1 MEELTNGKDVSQIQS
16 SIDIARDLISKK
28 YYLELDDCEIE
39 EIDEKSIPDNISD
52 YLRLYK
58 AERFSFD
65 KDESII
71 EKFISVLNVAY
82 SLKCSIVAIVKS
94 DSRNTELYYGL
105 KVNENTKVELSTI
118 QKTFKNSIYGNFPG
132 LKFKNEK
139 PLDNNE
145 AEDLIN
151 EVFKNKEK
159 NQYKSITSIS
169 SIPSLKSEEKDGFI
183 QGIEKLIEG
192 NKGKVYS
199 ALFIADP
206 ISNIEIEKNKN
217 TIENLYTNLS
227 QLSELNV
234 SIGRNQSASVAKSIT
249 ENVSESI
256 SNSITN
262 SESKSKTHSGGG
274 GVGIIL
280 PPLALGGS
288 YNFSKTTGESSADT
302 HTKTKGK
309 NVSTGQIDTENIGS
323 SENYEIKIENKTVQ
337 NLQENIKLNLK
348 RLEESQNFGFW
359 NFAGYIVSDNYDSSM
374 SVGSN
379 YMSIMRGKESHIEY
393 SGLNNWNGKDGK
405 VKSIQNYIRAFTHPK
420 LKYKFKNK
428 EEKIVNPGTLINTSE
443 LAIAIGLPRKSVPG
457 LPIMKMAEFGRNVN
471 YTTKQNVDDIKDIS
485 IGKIYHLRQEEKE
498 NDLKLNLNLLT
509 SHTFITGT
517 TGSGKTNTIIKILN
531 EAKRDKIKFLVIEPA
546 KGEYKY
552 LLGGSKD
559 TNVFGTNPKFTQL
572 LKINPFSFNKNIHV
586 LEHMDRLVEIFNA
599 CWPMYAAM
607 PAILKESIEK
617 AYVQSGWDIEN
628 SINLKN
634 GEFPTF
640 YDLLEIIPKT
650 IENSLYSNILKS
662 DYMGALVTRVKSL
675 TNGLFKNIF
684 TDNEIEEKDLF
695 DENCII
701 DISRV
706 GSIETKSL
714 LMGIIFL
721 KLKEYREGNVEN
733 FNSELKHITVLE
745 EAHNLLKRT
754 STEFLQESSNLQGK
768 AVEMIS
774 NSIAEMRTY
783 GEGFII
789 ADQSPGLLDK
799 SAIRNT
805 GTKII
810 MKLAEGEDREIV
822 GKSAALDTEQTEEIA
837 RLEKGVAVVYQD
849 NWIEPVLCK
858 IELVEKIEN
867 KNKFKYEYDEKKEIA
882 EIKTLK
888 ETLLRMLLN
897 HSLKEEDKVEIK
909 VKEVINVKSKIDK
922 LNLNVKIRQEILK
935 FLSDIEAKEKPEL
948 ENTTNLKR
956 ISDLC
961 CALIDTAWVINNKSV
976 YLNPKVSIDQLRS
989 NVRKIVN
996 LEENKELE
1004 TQLIR
1009 CIIYNSENID
1019 REFFE
1024 NYSNILT
1031 HENQDHRLI

>member
-1 MEELTNGKDVSQIQS
+1 MEELTNGKEVSQIES

-28 YYLELDDCEIE
+28 YYLELDKCDIE
-39 EIDEKSIPDNISD
+39 KIDKNSTSENVSD
-52 YLRLYK
+52 YLRLFK
-58 AERFSFD
+58 AERFSYD
-65 KDESII
+65 KDESVL

-82 SLKCSIVAIVKS
+82 SLKSSVVVIIKS
-94 DSRNTELYYGL
+94 DIKNTELYYGL
-105 KVNENTKVELSTI
+105 KKNENTNDELSTI
-118 QKTFKNSIYGNFPG
+118 QKTFKKSINGNFPG
-132 LKFKNEK
+132 LKFKGDN
-139 PLDNNE
+139 PLDNNS
-145 AEDLIN
+145 AEELLN
-151 EVFKNKEK
+151 KVFKVKEK
-159 NQYKSITSIS
+159 NQFKSITSIS
-169 SIPSLKSEEKDGFI
+169 SIPSMKNEEKDGFI
-183 QGIEKLIEG
+183 QGVEKIIEG
-192 NKGKVYS
+192 NKGKEYS
-199 ALFIADP
+199 AIFIADP
-206 ISNIEIEKNKN
+206 VSNDEIERNKN
-217 TIENLYTNLS
+217 NMENLYTNIS
-227 QLSELNV
+227 QLSELNIN
-234 SIGRNQSASVAKSIT
+234 IGKNQSSSVAKSIS
-249 ENVSESI
+249 ENISKSVSKST
-256 SNSITN
+256 SNSEN
-262 SESKSKTHSGGG
+262 ESSTHTFGGG
-274 GVGIIL
+274 GGIVL
-280 PPLALGGS
+280 PGFFLGAT
-288 YNFSKTTGESSADT
+288 YNYS
-302 HTKTKGK
+302 KTKGK
-309 NVSTGQIDTENIGS
+309 SNTKTETETDSKGETTTKTDSENIGS
-323 SENYEIKIENKTVQ
+323 SESYEIKIEDKTVK
-337 NLQENIKLNLK
+337 NLQDNIQLNLK
-348 RLEESQNFGFW
+348 RLEESQNYGFW
-359 NFAGYIVSDNYDSSM
+359 NFAGYIISDEYDVSM
-374 SVGSN
+374 SVASN
-379 YMSIMRGKESHIEY
+379 YMSVMRGKQSHIEY
-393 SGLNNWNGKDGK
+393 SALNNWNGKNDK
-405 VKSIQNYIRAFTHPK
+405 LKNIQDYIIAFTHPNFK
-420 LKYKFKNK
+420 FKFKNGD
-428 EEKIVNPGTLINTSE
+428 ERKINPGTLINTSE

-457 LPIMKMAEFGRNVN
+457 LPVMKMAEFGRNVN
-471 YTTKQNVDDIKDIS
+471 YTTEQNVDEIKEIS

-498 NDLKLNLNLLT
+498 NELKLNLNLLT

-531 EAKRDKIKFLVIEPA
+531 EAKRNNIKFLVIEPA

-559 TNVFGTNPKFTQL
+559 TKVFGTNPKFTQL
-572 LKINPFSFNKNIHV
+572 LKINPFSFNDNIHV

-617 AYVQSGWDIEN
+617 AYIQAGWDIEN

-640 YDLLEIIPKT
+640 NDLLEIIPKT

-721 KLKEYREGNVEN
+721 KLKEHREGNVEN

-858 IELVEKIEN
+858 IELVEKIED

-961 CALIDTAWVINNKSV
+961 CSLIDTAWVINNKSV

-1024 NYSNILT
+1024 NNSNILT

>member
-1 MEELTNGKDVSQIQS
+1 MEELANGNDISKIQS

-28 YYLELDDCEIE
+28 YYLELDKCEIE
-39 EIDEKSIPDNISD
+39 KINEDSKHEAVSD
-52 YLRLYK
+52 YLRLFK
-58 AERFSFD
+58 AERFSYD
-65 KDESII
+65 KDESVL

-82 SLKCSIVAIVKS
+82 SLKSSVVVIIKS
-94 DSRNTELYYGL
+94 DSNNTELYYGL
-105 KVNENTKVELSTI
+105 KKNENTNDELSTI
-118 QKTFKNSIYGNFPG
+118 QKTFKKSINGNFPG
-132 LKFKNEK
+132 LKFKG
-139 PLDNNE
+139 DNPIDDKA
-145 AEDLIN
+145 AEELLN
-151 EVFKNKEK
+151 KVFKIKEK
-159 NQYKSITSIS
+159 DQFKSITSIS
-169 SIPSLKSEEKDGFI
+169 SIPSIKNEEKDGFI
-183 QGIEKLIEG
+183 QGVEKIIEG
-192 NKGKVYS
+192 NKGKEYS
-199 ALFIADP
+199 AIFIADP
-206 ISNIEIEKNKN
+206 VSNDEIERNKN
-217 TIENLYTNLS
+217 NMENLYTNIS
-227 QLSELNV
+227 QLSEMNIN
-234 SIGRNQSASVAKSIT
+234 IGKNQSSSFAKSIS
-249 ENVSESI
+249 ENISKSVSKST
-256 SNSITN
+256 SNSENKSSTHTFGGSAGIIILGATYN
-262 SESKSKTHSGGG
+262 YSRTKGKSKTE
-274 GVGIIL
+274 
-280 PPLALGGS
+280 
-288 YNFSKTTGESSADT
+288 TE
-302 HTKTKGK
+302 TKTDSKGNTTTK
-309 NVSTGQIDTENIGS
+309 TDSENIGS
-323 SENYEIKIENKTVQ
+323 SQSYEIKIENKTVK
-337 NLQENIKLNLK
+337 NLQDNIQLNLK
-348 RLEESQNFGFW
+348 RLEESQNYGFW
-359 NFAGYIVSDNYDSSM
+359 NFAGYIISDEYDVSM
-374 SVGSN
+374 SVASN
-379 YMSIMRGKESHIEY
+379 YMSVMRGKQSHIEY
-393 SGLNNWNGKDGK
+393 SALNNWNGKNDK
-405 VKSIQNYIRAFTHPK
+405 LKNIQDYIIAFTHPNFK
-420 LKYKFKNK
+420 FKFKNGDK
-428 EEKIVNPGTLINTSE
+428 RKINPGTLINTSE
-443 LAIAIGLPRKSVPG
+443 LAIAIGLPRKSAPG
-457 LPIMKMAEFGRNVN
+457 LPVMKMAEFGRNVN
-471 YTTKQNVDDIKDIS
+471 YSSEQNVNEIKNIS
-485 IGKIYHLRQEEKE
+485 IGKIYHLRHQEKE
-498 NDLKLNLNLLT
+498 NDLDLNLNLLT

-517 TGSGKTNTIIKILN
+517 TGSGKTNTIVKILN
-531 EAKRDKIKFLVIEPA
+531 EAKRNYIKFLVIEPA

-617 AYVQSGWDIEN
+617 AYIQAGWDIEN
-628 SINLKN
+628 STNLKN

-640 YDLLEIIPKT
+640 NDLLEIIPKT

-684 TDNEIEEKDLF
+684 TDNEIKEKELF
-695 DENCII
+695 DENCIV

-714 LMGIIFL
+714 LMGILFL

-733 FNSELKHITVLE
+733 FNSKLKHITVLE

-810 MKLAEGEDREIV
+810 LKLAEGEDREIV
-822 GKSAALDTEQTEEIA
+822 GKSAALDFEQTEEIA

-858 IELVEKIEN
+858 IELVEKIED
-867 KNKFKYEYDEKKEIA
+867 KNKFKYEYDEKMEIA

-897 HSLKEEDKVEIK
+897 HTLKEEDKVEIK
-909 VKEVINVKSKIDK
+909 VKDVINVKSKIDK
-922 LNLNVKIRQEILK
+922 LNLNLKIRQEILK
-935 FLSDIEAKEKPEL
+935 FLSDIESKEKPEL
-948 ENTTNLKR
+948 ENTKNLKR

-961 CALIDTAWVINNKSV
+961 CSLIDTAWIINNKSV
-976 YLNPKVSIDQLRS
+976 YLNPKISINQLRS

-996 LEENKELE
+996 LEDNEELE

-1009 CIIYNSENID
+1009 CIIYNSENTD

-1024 NYSNILT
+1024 NYSNILM